1 MNAVKYKGLSD
12 SYKVVEVQAGK
23 TIRESFPDVDFEKVL
38 IVVNARKEEP
48 DYVLKEGDGILI
60 RELPGAI
67 SATTLL
73 VGAIVVGIIGG
84 AAVGYEMYQQ
94 KAALERYQ
102 SELDKMKNQT
112 NSDSVVNLPFLKGAS
127 NSLATGKSQPYLL
140 GRSMFTPY
148 LLTKKWYELNGVNGE
163 NQFVTSVFECGFG
176 KQVIESINADEI
188 CLKELDTSA
197 EPQNGSGELM
207 DTLLTKEGT
216 YEIRQDGSLFR
227 DLTMC
232 NARIASESPCAAVP
246 YTSDIEDPS
255 QETSDLIYALDKRA
269 KDVTLAITFSNGLYK
284 TDTESGNHRSTTAG
298 IEAAYSLDSGATWT
312 AFPFK
317 KMSRVVVT
325 DKVFT
330 EQVTAWCGSPY
341 ESVAKKSPATYFK
354 SEYAHYSGLGYV
366 IDDVKRK
373 GGSKIV
379 GSRSVKTAEGYIKHE
394 FVYNYKYKLT
404 FKKYVQHYEY
414 PVTDVYSFTAN
425 TTNELRY
432 EATKEFSYEDIQA
445 LEENGAPN
453 IYIRVRNNST
463 KDSYTQNSCSI
474 LYYQSHCYNP
484 DLSDED
490 DGLVDDAILNEK
502 ARLNS
507 VMLAVRIKAN
517 DANSSK
523 LGKVNVVSN
532 SVARVVEDDAW
543 TETKALTSNPAALLL
558 EVLTSGTH
566 ALSRFSD
573 DEIDLD
579 SFIDLYDFC
588 EENNFQYNAV
598 QTQKASK
605 QDLLSS
611 ICNVCRAN
619 IYWNLEGKLA
629 AAFDGPRGTSVAV
642 LDSNSVI
649 EVSSKKDFKRRVDA
663 IRITYT
669 EADTWEQKSELVLR
683 NGISELGADSVVQEL
698 NVTGIQYL
706 DHIYKYARYYL
717 ACQAI
722 RLKTVTVKVGA
733 EGVCFTPWTRIT
745 LQDDSL
751 GEDAQNYIIT
761 SIRSDGLEW
770 TLECVDYDENIYREG
785 EIRDY
790 SIEGRSYGVIAEELP
805 DQYVRKGD
813 LDETLGNIISGQD
826 VVGNPDAPVI
836 SVCSAKE
843 SNISLTAVRGG
854 IGLRNE
860 VSSVEWQLFKWNSST
875 EESDETLWEWQDL
888 NRTAELATEYTFNR
902 NTDGWPEA
910 SDLNSNDS
918 IWYFR
923 CRVTNAYNNTSD
935 WSSKIACGTS
945 NYGTWQLETPEL
957 SAKVTDRTITIKM
970 AVPARADGK
979 ATYGNIKYRVQ
990 VKRPD
995 IDSQYY
1001 KPADTLDPYALE
1013 TNYKQGSG
1021 YVLSDGTYV
1030 QTMPLIG
1037 QESDALIN
1045 TLYMFSVSAQNEAG
1059 VSGAG
1064 EISATALCTSIR
1076 DIVKANET
1084 AKEAYITGLSALSA
1098 NLGVISQGSLTG
1110 SGNNYWELSSFRDD
1124 NGNYHHEGAFRVGGE
1139 NEYLRVIPID
1149 ENGDDITGNVP
1160 DSASIASYRIEFKVG
1175 NFEVSTEASN
1185 FNGEL
1190 IVQETPD
1197 SLDRV
1202 RVSYNGVYFEHR
1214 YTAND
1219 SWQIMALQN
1228 VNGVQTEQVWSG
1240 KNLVISNQNIDQRR
1254 LEKTDLGIPYLSNNG
1269 KVYHFD
1275 TDENDQDG
1283 NNDLTIADGEI
1294 QRTLVSTEDTSAHLN
1309 CTPAILATSP
1319 YSNIGRSL
1327 YGQMSVSRDLGNLDT
1342 FTTDFWFQFLA
1353 DEGQT
1358 LFSAG
1363 NATDEVS
1370 LRRTAG
1376 ECYIFG
1382 WEGGDNERGGKNSS
1396 PVPMFEEMRGTAPY
1410 YLIERNVC
1418 QMFENGMLLK
1428 ESGVCRLVSEYKKD
1442 FVTGGKYYKAVMNS
1456 DGKTVYIQQA
1466 VTRANYA
1473 DYADAGLYERTCNLN
1488 TPAGSRQFISH
1499 SGTSQSERLDLEETG
1514 IDFTDNTW
1522 LHVAVV
1528 QEASKIYI
1536 YLADVKGNSYNAEF
1550 ARYGKG
1556 SRAAFFELNAE
1567 KKSVIIDELYFD
1579 TEIAETFRDFCAHT
1593 ASRIPWGSLENTED
1607 FLMLLAKDTEKIVT
1621 NLGEGSVLAGQL
1633 GNNGT
1638 LKKLIVDLIHPVG
1651 SVFSSAGPENPA
1663 ALFEGTQWQE
1673 LGQSGAYSD
1682 TIYLWKRTV

>member
-12 SYKVVEVQAGK
+12 SYEVVEVRAGK

-67 SATTLL
+67 STTTLL
-73 VGAIVVGIIGG
+73 VGAIVVGVIGG

-94 KAALERYQ
+94 KVALERYQ
-102 SELDKMKNQT
+102 RELDKMKNQT

-188 CLKELDTSA
+188 CLKELDTSG

-216 YEIRQDGSLFR
+216 YEIRQDGSLFQ

-232 NARIASESPCAAVP
+232 NARIASESPCAAIP
-246 YTSDIEDPS
+246 YASDIEDPS
-255 QETSDLIYALDKRA
+255 QETSDLIYTLDKCA

-284 TDTESGNHRSTTAG
+284 TDTESGDHRSTTAG

-317 KMSRVVVT
+317 KMSRVAVT

-366 IDDVKRK
+366 IDDVERK
-373 GGSKIV
+373 SGSKIV
-379 GSRSVKTAEGYIKHE
+379 GSRSVKTAEGYIKHVK
-394 FVYNYKYKLT
+394 VYNYKYKLT

-463 KDSYTQNSCSI
+463 KDSYTQNSCSV

-484 DLSDED
+484 DLSNED
-490 DGLVDDAILNEK
+490 DGLIDDAILNEK

-523 LGKVNVVSN
+523 LGKINVVSN
-532 SVARVVEDDAW
+532 SVARIVENGEW

-558 EVLTSGTH
+558 EVLTSDTH
-566 ALSRFSD
+566 ALSRFGD
-573 DEIDLD
+573 EEIDLD

-588 EENNFQYNAV
+588 EENKFQYNAV

-761 SIRSDGLEW
+761 SIRADGLEW
-770 TLECVDYDENIYREG
+770 TLECVDYDENIYEEG

-790 SIEGRSYGVIAEELP
+790 SIEGRSYGVIAGELP

-813 LDETLGNIISGQD
+813 LEETFGNIISGQG
-826 VVGNPDAPVI
+826 VVGNPDAPMI

-843 SNISLTAVRGG
+843 SNISLTAARGG

-860 VSSVEWQLFKWNSST
+860 VSSVKWQLFKWNSSV
-875 EESDETLWEWQDL
+875 EETDETLWEWQDL
-888 NRTAELATEYTFNR
+888 NQTAELATEYTFNR

-910 SDLNSNDS
+910 SDLNGNDS

-945 NYGTWQLETPEL
+945 NYGTWKL
-957 SAKVTDRTITIKM
+957 SQPAVNAKVSSRLVTLKLSQ
-970 AVPARADGK
+970 PQRADAK
-979 ATYGNIKYRVQ
+979 QVYGDVKYRIE

-995 IDSQYY
+995 IDEDYY
-1001 KPADTLDPYALE
+1001 KPATGLNPYGE
-1013 TNYKQGSG
+1013 DTNYKDGNG
-1021 YVLSDGTYV
+1021 YVISDSTYV
-1030 QTMPLIG
+1030 QIMPLKG
-1037 QESDALIN
+1037 QDTDSITN
-1045 TLYMFSVSAQNEAG
+1045 TLYMFRITAENEAG
-1059 VSGAG
+1059 TSGSTIINAIA
-1064 EISATALCTSIR
+1064 ECDSIR

-1084 AKEAYITGLSALSA
+1084 AKEAYITELSAISA
-1098 NLGVISQGSLTG
+1098 NMGTISSGSLNG
-1110 SGNNYWELSSFRDD
+1110 SSTNYWELSSFIDD
-1124 NGNYHHEGAFRVGGE
+1124 NNENHHEGAFRVGGE
-1139 NEYLRVIPID
+1139 NEYLHVIPVD
-1149 ENGDDITGNVP
+1149 ENGDDITSSTPITVKP
-1160 DSASIASYRIEFKVG
+1160 ASYRIEFKIGSFKVA
-1175 NFEVSTEASN
+1175 STSSN
-1185 FNGEL
+1185 FLNGLAIYNEKDFSRRIFLTSKGMVNQTLQSAKSTNDWDNASPNNIRTILLANITDNNNTIYTNMVNEDLPGVAQL
-1190 IVQETPD
+1190 ISKTQNA
-1197 SLDRV
+1197 
-1202 RVSYNGVYFEHR
+1202 YN
-1214 YTAND
+1214 
-1219 SWQIMALQN
+1219 LQN
-1228 VNGVQTEQVWSG
+1228 SV
-1240 KNLVISNQNIDQRR
+1240 
-1254 LEKTDLGIPYLSNNG
+1254 TDLNDADSESLTLDSSNIGN
-1269 KVYHFD
+1269 
-1275 TDENDQDG
+1275 TDENCP
-1283 NNDLTIADGEI
+1283 
-1294 QRTLVSTEDTSAHLN
+1294 VLN
-1309 CTPAILATSP
+1309 
-1319 YSNIGRSL
+1319 
-1327 YGQMSVSRDLGNLDT
+1327 
-1342 FTTDFWFQFLA
+1342 
-1353 DEGQT
+1353 
-1358 LFSAG
+1358 
-1363 NATDEVS
+1363 
-1370 LRRTAG
+1370 
-1376 ECYIFG
+1376 
-1382 WEGGDNERGGKNSS
+1382 
-1396 PVPMFEEMRGTAPY
+1396 
-1410 YLIERNVC
+1410 
-1418 QMFENGMLLK
+1418 ENG
-1428 ESGVCRLVSEYKKD
+1428 S
-1442 FVTGGKYYKAVMNS
+1442 
-1456 DGKTVYIQQA
+1456 
-1466 VTRANYA
+1466 
-1473 DYADAGLYERTCNLN
+1473 
-1488 TPAGSRQFISH
+1488 
-1499 SGTSQSERLDLEETG
+1499 
-1514 IDFTDNTW
+1514 
-1522 LHVAVV
+1522 VA
-1528 QEASKIYI
+1528 EK
-1536 YLADVKGNSYNAEF
+1536 SYNADIKIDTQKNVIF
-1550 ARYGKG
+1550 WNKGGVKRYTTAMETVYQSKAENWADNVSANWGLTTTQ
-1556 SRAAFFELNAE
+1556 AANL
-1567 KKSVIIDELYFD
+1567 
-1579 TEIAETFRDFCAHT
+1579 T
-1593 ASRIPWGSLENTED
+1593 LESED
-1607 FLMLLAKDTEKIVT
+1607 IL
-1621 NLGEGSVLAGQL
+1621 
-1633 GNNGT
+1633 
-1638 LKKLIVDLIHPVG
+1638 
-1651 SVFSSAGPENPA
+1651 
-1663 ALFEGTQWQE
+1663 
-1673 LGQSGAYSD
+1673 
-1682 TIYLWKRTV
+1682 